1 MHVGMP
7 LNMTMDKAMRM
18 NMTLP
23 MTKGMAMGMT
33 VGMTMDMNW
42 GMTVDTEKHNDTST
56 EHRKETPSK
65 TRKEIPTG
73 STQQTR
79 EALLPSHYKVECNQF
94 IYRFRHYAEDVQTQW
109 RVLKQ
114 MGLQEETQTFVD
126 ILLVAKPGK
135 ANTGTRMAVERL
147 SVEQAEL

>member
-1 MHVGMP
+1 MHLFVAWQNLKIGMHVGMP

-23 MTKGMAMGMT
+23 MTK
-33 VGMTMDMNW
+33 

-114 MGLQEETQTFVD
+114 MGLQEETQTCVD